1 VDPSTDTV
9 SPVRLSTAPADRVA
23 GVIVAT
29 TGVAL
34 GLLGALNGEI
44 LGIALCVV
52 LLGLSRALLAR
63 SVVADSSGL
72 HFCDGVFSHRLRW
85 DQVDGFTADR
95 GVVYVLHQDRYVD
108 RLPLPG
114 TRRGNRQV
122 TDELADPQESL
133 RNASTGHDTP
143 ICRSRILGGVRGR
156 LGLTVVRLEKDGSL
170 TWIQGPSPAEEDLA
184 ALRLTRN
191 RRRAE
196 SARQAEALR
205 IDNAST

>member
-1 VDPSTDTV
+1 MS
-9 SPVRLSTAPADRVA
+9 SVRLSTTPADRVA
-23 GVIVAT
+23 GVIVAAA
-29 TGVAL
+29 GVGF
-34 GLLGALNGEI
+34 GLLGALDGEI

-52 LLGLSRALLAR
+52 FLGLSRALLAR

-85 DQVDGFTADR
+85 DQVDGFTVDR

-122 TDELADPQESL
+122 TAELADRLELL
-133 RNASTGHDTP
+133 RNASTGHDTS
-143 ICRSRILGGVRGR
+143 ICRARILGGVRGR
-156 LGLTVVRLEKDGSL
+156 LGLTVIRLEKDGSL
-170 TWIQGPSPAEEDLA
+170 TWIQGPSPAEKDFS